1 MRTLTDAYFRGFVLS
16 WMRTSYVP
24 MPKFYPMPIPMP
36 ILTLGPDADSDAD
49 TGPIPILKLNSLGKY
64 SQVVRYRIF

>member
-1 MRTLTDAYFRGFVLS
+1 MCRAWSFAWTFLPISD
-16 WMRTSYVP
+16 VP

-64 SQVVRYRIF
+64 SQVGRYRIF